1 MKTVTK
7 NMFEDVVVNSK
18 KPVLLDFWATWCG
31 PCQMLTPIME
41 ELDAERDDLI
51 IGKVDVDAEPELA
64 VRFRV
69 VSIPTV
75 ILLQDGKEIAR
86 SVGYLPKEELL
97 QKLGI

>member
-18 KPVLLDFWATWCG
+18 KPVLLDIWATWCG

-41 ELDAERDDLI
+41 ELDAERDDLM

>member
-41 ELDAERDDLI
+41 ELDAERNDLM

>member
-41 ELDAERDDLI
+41 ELDAERDDLM

>member
-1 MKTVTK
+1 M
-7 NMFEDVVVNSK
+7 
-18 KPVLLDFWATWCG
+18 
-31 PCQMLTPIME
+31 
-41 ELDAERDDLI
+41 